1 MYRFHST
8 PSGQENLVT
17 YTDQTTT
24 KGNKSNRLSPVLN
37 WRLVFGLLWIL
48 PMIFLL
54 WLNFSSHVIGGTAW
68 CFKKPCGVI
77 QYDSESE
84 VTTNALIDRYE
95 KANHN
100 LLGTLQFA
108 AKALEVW
115 FMYIASSLVYL
126 VAYTLAQRPGGT

>member
-1 MYRFHST
+1 MHRFHST

-17 YTDQTTT
+17 YTDQTIT

-37 WRLVFGLLWIL
+37 FRLLVGLLWIGPIIL
-48 PMIFLL
+48 LL

-68 CFKKPCGVI
+68 CLKKPCGVT
-77 QYDSESE
+77 QYDPESE
-84 VTTNALIDRYE
+84 VTTNSLIDKYE

-100 LLGTLQFA
+100 LLGALQFVS
-108 AKALEVW
+108 KLLEVW

-126 VAYTLAQRPGGT
+126 VAYTLARRTEGT